1 MDLEKITISS
11 GSTILQTMKVVNDN
25 GFGICFV
32 TNNKKLIGMVT
43 DGDIR
48 RALLK
53 GHLIDNIVDTVMNNK
68 YISLPVTSKDSL
80 IRSKFS
86 SKIKIIPLCDE
97 MGNLVDVA
105 DIFKSHRI

>member
-48 RALLK
+48 RALL
-53 GHLIDNIVDTVMNNK
+53 
-68 YISLPVTSKDSL
+68 
-80 IRSKFS
+80 
-86 SKIKIIPLCDE
+86 
-97 MGNLVDVA
+97 
-105 DIFKSHRI
+105 